1 MLTLDNDQVAA
12 LNTLIAVA
20 QRAQARGVLSLDE
33 AAATLAAIR
42 VFVPAPEAGASAEPE
57 NESSADDEAQ
67 DNSSEE

>member
-1 MLTLDNDQVAA
+1 MSTFENDQVAA

-42 VFVPAPEAGASAEPE
+42 VFVPAEAPTDEGAP
-57 NESSADDEAQ
+57 DEAQ

>member
-1 MLTLDNDQVAA
+1 MSTFENDQVAA

-20 QRAQARGVLSLDE
+20 QRAQSRGVLSLDE

-42 VFVPAPEAGASAEPE
+42 VFVPAEAPADGAA
-57 NESSADDEAQ
+57 ADETQ